1 MADDNFAERAA
12 QLAVS
17 QAEEKVIKAQRK
29 FEDAQRYGD
38 DVTASKALSKFAK
51 RKEELE
57 RLTGANQPQ
66 QQPGQLSVAQRNF
79 LSRRAA
85 GGDDITP
92 QRMRDY
98 ALAHTRAV
106 NAGLQVDSPEYFAAV
121 AKHADTMGDGRLP
134 PLDERTAAKIAGI
147 TDEEYAL
154 QAQKLRALKASG
166 HYQD

>member
-106 NAGLQVDSPEYFAAV
+106 NAGLQVDY
-121 AKHADTMGDGRLP
+121 RNILP
-134 PLDERTAAKIAGI
+134 PLQNMLTQWATVDCRRSMKEPLPRSR
-147 TDEEYAL
+147 E
-154 QAQKLRALKASG
+154 LRMRNMHCKRKSSG
-166 HYQD
+166 H